1 VAGAIQITNSGA
13 IQTDKVTAGNVT
25 ILGGSGQIRL
35 IGGGSATT
43 ASLKGGTGADTFVGG
58 AGKDTMSV
66 GSGANLFEFFK
77 SSQSQFGGGA
87 GGTHVIQGLT
97 STGGGGSL
105 YIEGYTLAQLNSG
118 GNHMSVSGGN
128 TIITLADKTSIT
140 LVGVTNLSSSS
151 ITTTPI

>member
-1 VAGAIQITNSGA
+1 
-13 IQTDKVTAGNVT
+13 
-25 ILGGSGQIRL
+25 
-35 IGGGSATT
+35 
-43 ASLKGGTGADTFVGG
+43 
-58 AGKDTMSV
+58 
-66 GSGANLFEFFK
+66 
-77 SSQSQFGGGA
+77 
-87 GGTHVIQGLT
+87 VIQGLT